1 MALTVCRVSLLNQQT
16 VNMMWR
22 KGGIFSKKREEPLG
36 KHIMGIDRLETF
48 SNYLRVKIP
57 KNDFIKNTHPI
68 GYGLKTSIQFRPDD
82 LWQSQGL

>member
-1 MALTVCRVSLLNQQT
+1 
-16 VNMMWR
+16 
-22 KGGIFSKKREEPLG
+22 
-36 KHIMGIDRLETF
+36 MGIDRLETF